1 MKTKQEILQF
11 IYSEYDYYCSY
22 IKYLQNRISKLD
34 ILDIKYIVL
43 SKTIVD
49 LTIKL
54 EELKKIIDFIERK
67 ELN

>member
-11 IYSEYDYYCSY
+11 IYSEYDYYY
-22 IKYLQNRISKLD
+22 TYVKYLQNRISRLD
-34 ILDIKYIVL
+34 VLDIKHIVL

-54 EELKKIIDFIERK
+54 EELKKIIDFIEIK
-67 ELN
+67 EDK

>member
-11 IYSEYDYYCSY
+11 IYSEYDYYGSY
-22 IKYLQNRISKLD
+22 VKHLKNLISRLD

-43 SKTIVD
+43 SKTLVD
-49 LTIKL
+49 LTIKF

-67 ELN
+67 EIK